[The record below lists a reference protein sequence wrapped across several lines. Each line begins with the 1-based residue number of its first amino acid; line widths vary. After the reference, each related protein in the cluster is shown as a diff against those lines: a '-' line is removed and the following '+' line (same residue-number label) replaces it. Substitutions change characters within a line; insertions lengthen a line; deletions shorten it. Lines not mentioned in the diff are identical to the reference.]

1 VGFLEK
7 VYENALKIELNLR
20 GLKTLQQ
27 TPLKVFYKNELVGDY
42 IADILVE
49 DEIIIEVTDSALE
62 GAKHPGMDAHGFDI
76 SIGSLIPVFQSR
88 RTYTNQICRIQR

>member
-1 VGFLEK
+1 MDK

-27 TPLKVFYKNELVGDY
+27 TPLKVFYKNELVRNY

-49 DEIIIEVTDSALE
+49 DEIIIEAP
-62 GAKHPGMDAHGFDI
+62 HPNGIRVHPFAI
-76 SIGSLIPVFQSR
+76 SCFFCL
-88 RTYTNQICRIQR
+88 